1 MKYLILILLFF
12 GCTKKVTNYSKGLDL
27 ALSSEASTLDPALS
41 YDGTS
46 AEIVYQGYES
56 LYQYDYET
64 RPYKVVPLLATA
76 MPTISEDKK
85 TYTINIKKNVY
96 FHPDESLPKGRMLI
110 ANDFIT
116 QIKRL
121 AFIPTKSP
129 GWWLFDNK
137 IVGLNK
143 ARQLAGN
150 NLEKLLSTNIEG
162 IVALDKHTIQ
172 IKLIRPYPQL
182 IYALCMSF
190 TSPIP
195 QESVTFYKNN
205 LTNKI
210 IGTGPFVLERFNP
223 IGNTYL
229 TRFALYHAKKPHV
242 EKIQFHL
249 LKETQTRWLNFLS
262 GKIDITRVDAD
273 NFQNVVDENQ
283 QLNEELEDKGIE
295 LIKEPTLTYWWLA
308 FNMNDPV
315 VGKNLKLRKAIAH
328 AIDRDKFIQLFTN
341 NVAKKANSII
351 PPGIEGHDPDRNPP
365 FEYNIEKAKK
375 LLKQGR
381 ILVPLTLKFDV
392 RNTSTK
398 ARQMAE
404 FFKKELKKIGIEIK
418 ISQNTFPAF
427 LEKLRKG
434 DLQFWMD
441 GWAMDYP
448 DPENSLTL
456 LSKKSFPP
464 GPNASFYSN
473 PRFEKILNKTLLES
487 NPEKKLDLI
496 SKLEDIVS
504 RDMPWIMLYYDNHYI
519 LKYQK
524 LENYLS
530 SSLIQNKYKYLELK

>member
-1 MKYLILILLFF
+1 MKYLILIFLFF
-12 GCTKKVTNYSKGLDL
+12 GCTKKVTTYSKGLNL
-27 ALSSEASTLDPALS
+27 ALSSDASTLDPALS

-56 LYQYDYET
+56 LYQYDYKT
-64 RPYKVVPLLATA
+64 RPYKIIPLLATDL
-76 MPTISEDKK
+76 PTISEDRK
-85 TYTINIKKNVY
+85 TYTISIKKNVY
-96 FHPDESLPKGRMLI
+96 YHPDESLSKARKLI

-121 AFIPTKSP
+121 AFIPSKSP

-137 IVGLNK
+137 VVGLNR

-150 NLEKLLSTNIEG
+150 NLAKLLSINIEG
-162 IVALDKHTIQ
+162 LVALDENTIQ

-182 IYALCMSF
+182 MYALSMSF

-195 QESVTFYKNN
+195 QESVTFYNNN

-229 TRFALYHAKKPHV
+229 TRFPLYHAKLPDI

-249 LKETQTRWLNFLS
+249 LKETQTRWLNFLTQ
-262 GKIDITRVDAD
+262 KIDITRVDAD
-273 NFQNVVDENQ
+273 NFHNAVDKNLM
-283 QLNEELEDKGIE
+283 LNKELKDKGIE

-308 FNMNDPV
+308 FNMNDPI
-315 VGKNLKLRKAIAH
+315 VGKNKKLRKAIAH
-328 AIDRDKFIQLFTN
+328 AIDRDKFIELFTN

-351 PPGIEGHDPDRNPP
+351 PPGIEGHDPNRKPN
-365 FEYNIEKAKK
+365 FEYNIKKAKR
-375 LLKQGR
+375 LIKQSR
-381 ILVPLTLKFDV
+381 IRLPLTLKFDV

-398 ARQMAE
+398 SRQMAE
-404 FFKKELKKIGIEIK
+404 FFKKELKKIGIEVK

-434 DLQFWMD
+434 ELQFWLD

-473 PRFEKILNKTLLES
+473 LQFERILKKVLVES
-487 NPEKKLDLI
+487 DHVRKRALI
-496 SKLEDIVS
+496 SNLEDIVS
-504 RDMPWIMLYYDNHYI
+504 KDMPWIMLYYDNHFI
-519 LKYQK
+519 LKYK
-524 LENYLS
+524 KIKNYLS